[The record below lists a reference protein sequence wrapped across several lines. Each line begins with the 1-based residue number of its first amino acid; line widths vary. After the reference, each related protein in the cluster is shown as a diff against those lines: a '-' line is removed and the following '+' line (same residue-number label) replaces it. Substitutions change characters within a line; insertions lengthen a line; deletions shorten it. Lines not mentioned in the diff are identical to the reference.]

1 MAPALSATLQAQYNA
16 HHLTN
21 SSLYSFA
28 TSSLPEDDSNDGEQL
43 FFVSSYTNFDRL
55 AHGPR
60 GAEAKHPV
68 YIYKFCPSDG
78 SMVLLNVSTG
88 EVDDENNTTNQSK
101 DSVAP
106 LINPAFTRFNPRINV
121 VYTCTEDVLN
131 NGVIVAYKINEQGAL
146 QNIGSVDAG
155 GTSTCYITIDST
167 ETHLIATNYWNS
179 TLTVIPICYK
189 TGAFLGPI
197 QSTYDPKGGCSMQAA
212 AKKNGGVNHSNND
225 ASTIQE
231 RQKDPHSH
239 ALVLDPFQGCIAYV
253 PDLGKDL
260 IRELYYDRQKGVI
273 VSQVNVLP
281 SGLSTGKPDGPRYIE
296 FHPKY
301 DIAYVVNE
309 LSCTIAVFSVDRA
322 AIDDLSKIDIDD
334 NKLAFHRF
342 TNAPTLKLIQSI
354 KTVPDAFPTSMN
366 TCGRVTV
373 HPSGNFVI
381 VSNRG
386 HESIAIFR
394 VCKKG
399 STQGHLR
406 NVGFFHTYG
415 ETPRHFQFDA
425 SGQYLIVANQDSNSI
440 AVFSFNLSSGE
451 IKFTGNKYRVPS
463 PNFVCN
469 CIVLDD
475 ASNTLQALPQQ
486 QPGSSSSSSS
496 VKDGSSSDHDNH
508 QQEQNNGEVMIHVNH
523 NNEQEEATSTV
534 WSQEEL
540 MLELCKARE
549 EIRSLKARLGE

>member
-1 MAPALSATLQAQYNA
+1 
-16 HHLTN
+16 
-21 SSLYSFA
+21 
-28 TSSLPEDDSNDGEQL
+28 
-43 FFVSSYTNFDRL
+43 
-55 AHGPR
+55 
-60 GAEAKHPV
+60 
-68 YIYKFCPSDG
+68 
-78 SMVLLNVSTG
+78 MVLLNVAG
-88 EVDDENNTTNQSK
+88 DDDDDTEEDHSDQQSPLSK
-101 DSVAP
+101 KKT
-106 LINPAFTRFNPRINV
+106 LINPAFSRFNSRINV

-131 NGVIVAYKINEQGAL
+131 NGVIVAFRMNEQGSL
-146 QNIGSVDAG
+146 IKIGSVDAG
-155 GTSTCYITIDST
+155 GTSTCYITIDSS

-179 TLTVIPICYK
+179 TLTVIPISYE
-189 TGAFLGPI
+189 TGEFLGPI
-197 QSTYDPKGGCSMQAA
+197 KNTYDPKGGCSMVAA
-212 AKKNGGVNHSNND
+212 CKKEGGVNHSNND

-239 ALVLDPFQGCIAYV
+239 ALVLDPFVGCIAYV

-260 IRELYYDRQKGVI
+260 IRELYYDRAAGAI

-281 SGLSTGKPDGPRYIE
+281 SGLSNCTAAAGGKKKKPDGPRYIE

-309 LSCTIAVFSVDRA
+309 LSCTIAVFSVNRL
-322 AIDDLSKIDIDD
+322 AIEELSNASNEHDSDMT
-334 NKLAFHRF
+334 KLALHRF
-342 TNAPTLKLIQSI
+342 THKPTLELIQSI
-354 KTVPDAFPTSMN
+354 KTVPDAFPTNMN

-381 VSNRG
+381 CSNRG

-394 VCKKG
+394 VCRKG

-469 CIVLDD
+469 CVVQDCLSV
-475 ASNTLQALPQQ
+475 A
-486 QPGSSSSSSS
+486 
-496 VKDGSSSDHDNH
+496 VKDDDEVIAASSTINKGDDTN
-508 QQEQNNGEVMIHVNH
+508 QNNVDLIHINRT
-523 NNEQEEATSTV
+523 A
-534 WSQEEL
+534 WSQEE
-540 MLELCKARE
+540 MMMELVKARD

>member
-1 MAPALSATLQAQYNA
+1 MKT
-16 HHLTN
+16 
-21 SSLYSFA
+21 
-28 TSSLPEDDSNDGEQL
+28 
-43 FFVSSYTNFDRL
+43 

-60 GAEAKHPV
+60 GAEAKHPI

-88 EVDDENNTTNQSK
+88 AQESK
-101 DSVAP
+101 NDTSTP

-146 QNIGSVDAG
+146 QHIGSVDAG
-155 GTSTCYITIDST
+155 GTSTCYITIDSS

-179 TLTVIPICYK
+179 TLTVIPICYE

-197 QSTYDPKGGCSMQAA
+197 QSTYDPKGTIGSSTTKMQAA
-212 AKKNGGVNHSNND
+212 AKIHGGVNHSNND

-239 ALVLDPFQGCIAYV
+239 ALVLDPFKGCIAYV

-260 IRELYYDRQKGVI
+260 IRELYYDRRKGKI

-281 SGLSTGKPDGPRYIE
+281 SGLSAAGNSNTNSKPDGPRYIE

-309 LSCTIAVFSVDRA
+309 LSCTISVFSVDRA
-322 AIDDLSKIDIDD
+322 AIDALSKIDAVDD
-334 NKLAFHRF
+334 TKLASF
-342 TNAPTLKLIQSI
+342 TNAAPTLKLIQSI

-394 VCKKG
+394 VCPRKG

-469 CIVLDD
+469 CIVQDD
-475 ASNTLQALPQQ
+475 TAMSGDVGVSVSA
-486 QPGSSSSSSS
+486 SSS
-496 VKDGSSSDHDNH
+496 VEDDGCYDDNNH
-508 QQEQNNGEVMIHVNH
+508 NQNQAQHNGEVMIHVNPNH
-523 NNEQEEATSTV
+523 EATATAASSTV
-534 WSQEEL
+534 LSQEEL
-540 MLELCKARE
+540 VLELCKARD
-549 EIRSLKARLGE
+549 EIRLLKARLGE